1 MSRRKSRI
9 VAFQGLYSWDVGGQ
23 SEKDVMELSW
33 IKKDDDTEPLNDED
47 SAFARMLIA
56 GSIENIGTVDEKIKA
71 HLKNWS
77 FERLNKVTLAILR
90 MSVYSLLYTK
100 DITSSI
106 VIDEAVDIAKNYG
119 PDDSYKFVNAVLDNI
134 RKEIE

>member
-9 VAFQGLYSWDVGGQ
+9 VAFQGLDSWDGGGQ

-71 HLKNWS
+71 RVSPVDGCRCQREKL
-77 FERLNKVTLAILR
+77 LLR
-90 MSVYSLLYTK
+90 
-100 DITSSI
+100 
-106 VIDEAVDIAKNYG
+106 
-119 PDDSYKFVNAVLDNI
+119 
-134 RKEIE
+134 